1 MSDVLRYAL
10 AGREI
15 AQDEDFDVIYAHDW
29 LSFGAGIM
37 AKEATGKPL
46 IAHVHATEIDRTGNR
61 ATVNPDVFELEREGM
76 EEADIVIAV
85 SDYTKQMIVKEY
97 GIPASKIRV
106 VHNGIDEETMPKG
119 GGWLPRMRQLKAAGY
134 KIVLFLGRITLQK
147 GPDYFVRVA
156 KRVSEKNSKVMFV
169 VSGSGDM
176 EGGIMQLAAQ
186 LGVSDRVLFTGFVT
200 GPERYEM
207 YSTADL
213 FAMPSVSEPFGITP
227 LEAMK
232 TGTPVLV
239 SKQSGISE
247 VVKHALKVDF
257 WDVDEM
263 ANKILTLVDHPG
275 LSQTL
280 TENALME
287 ANRLTWMEAGKKV
300 DSIIQEVA

>member
-1 MSDVLRYAL
+1 
-10 AGREI
+10 
-15 AQDEDFDVIYAHDW
+15 
-29 LSFGAGIM
+29 
-37 AKEATGKPL
+37 
-46 IAHVHATEIDRTGNR
+46 
-61 ATVNPDVFELEREGM
+61 
-76 EEADIVIAV
+76 
-85 SDYTKQMIVKEY
+85 MIIKEY

-106 VHNGIDEETMPKG
+106 VHNGIDDETMPKS
-119 GGWLPRMRQLKAAGY
+119 GGWLPRLRQMKQAGF

-147 GPDYFVRVA
+147 GPDYFIRVA
-156 KRVSEKNSKVMFV
+156 KRVTEKNPKVMFI

-176 EGGIMQLAAQ
+176 EGSMMQLAAQ
-186 LGVSDRVLFTGFVT
+186 LGVSNNVLFTGFVT

-207 YSTADL
+207 YSAADL

-263 ANKILTLVDHPG
+263 SNQILALVDHPG
-275 LSQTL
+275 LSETL
-280 TENALME
+280 SQNASIE
-287 ANRLTWMEAGKKV
+287 ADRLTWLEAGKKV